1 VRQKSLEVK
10 TPYKL
15 AAVRAFYLTLALP
28 PEHRLAGDQALAL
41 AIDRRLAG
49 ELGGSL
55 ALDLA
60 LAHALSVALT
70 LTPELIYD
78 RLPALRLALDLDH
91 LTRVEPIENSLQQ
104 LKNQLPN
111 PDEDR
116 ESLTQWWQVNG
127 QAWASQL
134 RAVMIEHRNIGHEW
148 HFSEGLQQRIEQYG
162 NANKLLV
169 ECLNSNCQL
178 TPAVRQEIEETLLLP
193 VAGL

>member
-1 VRQKSLEVK
+1 LQVNQLTATSWVRQKSLEVK

-15 AAVRAFYLTLALP
+15 AAVRAFYLALALP

-78 RLPALRLALDLDH
+78 RFTALRLALDLDH
-91 LTRVEPIENSLQQ
+91 SGGDKRPKSLMC
-104 LKNQLPN
+104 K
-111 PDEDR
+111 
-116 ESLTQWWQVNG
+116 
-127 QAWASQL
+127 A
-134 RAVMIEHRNIGHEW
+134 H
-148 HFSEGLQQRIEQYG
+148 
-162 NANKLLV
+162 
-169 ECLNSNCQL
+169 
-178 TPAVRQEIEETLLLP
+178 
-193 VAGL
+193 